1 MNQEYSLKYVSTDLE
16 TLGTDHEKDSVL
28 QISAVIDDLSNLKPI
43 SELPK
48 FNIYL
53 SHPEYISTSAF
64 AMNMNRNIFSI
75 LSENGKDVVHA
86 DNAAASLYAFI
97 NENNGHY
104 DRSGLKIKVLPAGK
118 NFAGFDQL
126 FLNRL
131 KSFED
136 YIQFSHR
143 VLDPGSMYVTPY
155 DATIPDIKE
164 CMNRSGLDFSN
175 MTLHNALD
183 DATIVVKLIRKKLLN
198 LPTNSE
204 FL

>member
-1 MNQEYSLKYVSTDLE
+1 MNQEYSLKYVSIDLE
-16 TLGTDHEKDSVL
+16 TLGTDHEKDSVI

-48 FNIYL
+48 FNIYI
-53 SHPEYISTSAF
+53 SHPVYTSTSAF
-64 AMNMNRNIFSI
+64 AMDLNKRIYSI
-75 LSENGKDVVHA
+75 LSNHGKDVVFA
-86 DNAAASLYAFI
+86 DRVAESFYHFI
-97 NENNGHY
+97 NDNHGHY
-104 DRSGLKIKVLPAGK
+104 DRDGLKIKILPAGK
-118 NFAGFDQL
+118 NFAGFDKL

-131 KSFED
+131 PSFEY

-155 DATIPDIKE
+155 DAIIPDIKE
-164 CMNRSGLDFSN
+164 CMKRSGLDFSN